1 VRLPETLVMGLAG
14 ARLRLL
20 DTAAVAGY
28 GPVAEVNLILAGR
41 DLPA

>member
-1 VRLPETLVMGLAG
+1 MGLAG